1 MSKAEALKKEFDLL
15 PTSPFMTTDLVL
27 VEFANC
33 LAQPPYR
40 MTAATVI
47 DKIRADR
54 NTTVVSFDTERME
67 KALALYKGRPDKA
80 WGLVD
85 CFSFVVMR
93 ERRLKTALCFD
104 EHFRQAGF
112 EVPLFGR

>member
-54 NTTVVSFDTERME
+54 NTTLSLLILREWRKRLLSIRVDPI
-67 KALALYKGRPDKA
+67 RPGDL
-80 WGLVD
+80 W
-85 CFSFVVMR
+85 
-93 ERRLKTALCFD
+93 TAFHLSS
-104 EHFRQAGF
+104 
-112 EVPLFGR
+112 

>member
-54 NTTVVSFDTERME
+54 NTTLSLLILREWR
-67 KALALYKGRPDKA
+67 KRLLSIR
-80 WGLVD
+80 VD
-85 CFSFVVMR
+85 QI
-93 ERRLKTALCFD
+93 RLGDLWTAFHLSS
-104 EHFRQAGF
+104 
-112 EVPLFGR
+112 